1 MQGWRRRGALT
12 AGVLCAAAVLAA
24 PARSQSSLIEEG
36 RELAAARCGICHA
49 VAPGTESPH
58 RSSPPFATFHEGFPI
73 AMLDQA
79 KGSGVISGHDE
90 MPMFEL
96 TPRETAALLTY
107 IDSLSPIRRRY
118 MTPGR

>member
-1 MQGWRRRGALT
+1 M
-12 AGVLCAAAVLAA
+12 LCAAAVQAM
-24 PARSQSSLIEEG
+24 PASAQSSLIDEG
-36 RELAAARCGICHA
+36 RALAAARCGVCHA

-58 RSSPPFATFHEGFPI
+58 RSSPPFAVFHESFPI
-73 AMLDQA
+73 AMLDQS
-79 KGSGVISGHDE
+79 KESGVISGHDE

-96 TPRETAALLTY
+96 TPHETAALLTY